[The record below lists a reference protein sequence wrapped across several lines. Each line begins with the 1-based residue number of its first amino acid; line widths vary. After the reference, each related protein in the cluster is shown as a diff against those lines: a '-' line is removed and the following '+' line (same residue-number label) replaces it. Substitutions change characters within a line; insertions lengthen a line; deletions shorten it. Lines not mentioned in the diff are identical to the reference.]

1 MLKRLTLLIIGFLLL
16 VGCSKDTADDL
27 LTGDSAEQPEEL
39 TIQEESGELALM
51 SHDSFSISEEVI
63 TKFESEN
70 NVRISILPAGDAGS
84 ALNQA
89 ILSKDDPLADLFF
102 GVDNTFMS
110 RALNADIFEPYE
122 SPMLGQ
128 IYENLKLDPEHR
140 LTPVDFGDV
149 CLNYDRAWFEERSLA
164 LPTSLS
170 DLTSPSYEQLLV
182 VENPATSSPGLAFLL
197 ATIAEFGTTGDYTYL
212 DYWQELKT
220 NGVLV
225 TDGWEQAYFGNFS
238 AVSDGDR
245 PLVVSY
251 ASSPPAEIVFADPP
265 IDEAPTGSITSPGT
279 CFRQIEFVGIL
290 RGTEN
295 RAHAEAFIDYMI
307 GETFQEDIPLNM
319 FVFPANRNA
328 DLPPVFDM
336 WASIPDEPATINS
349 DEIDAYREEW
359 IREWTEV
366 VLR

>member
-1 MLKRLTLLIIGFLLL
+1 M
-16 VGCSKDTADDL
+16 
-27 LTGDSAEQPEEL
+27 
-39 TIQEESGELALM
+39 
-51 SHDSFSISEEVI
+51 
-63 TKFESEN
+63 
-70 NVRISILPAGDAGS
+70 
-84 ALNQA
+84 
-89 ILSKDDPLADLFF
+89 
-102 GVDNTFMS
+102 
-110 RALNADIFEPYE
+110 
-122 SPMLGQ
+122 
-128 IYENLKLDPEHR
+128 LKLDPGNR
-140 LTPVDFGDV
+140 LTPVDYGDV
-149 CLNYDRAWFEERSLA
+149 CLNYDRGWFEERSLA
-164 LPTSLS
+164 LPASLS
-170 DLTSPSYEQLLV
+170 DLTRPLYEQLLV

-197 ATIAEFGTTGDYTYL
+197 ATIAEFGTDGDYTYL
-212 DYWQELKT
+212 DYWQELKA

-265 IDEAPTGSITSPGT
+265 IDEPPTGSITSSGT

-295 RAHAEAFIDYMI
+295 REHAAAFIDYMI

-328 DLPPVFDM
+328 DLPQVFDM
-336 WASIPDEPATINS
+336 WASIPQEPATITP
-349 DEIDAYREEW
+349 DEIDANREEW
-359 IREWTEV
+359 IQKWTEV